1 MLATPRLVASRRV
14 GDRGR
19 LGPGEL
25 NHEQGWRSGLSPFPR
40 SRGCGGRWRG
50 FSEDDLGG
58 AGPSLWRIGGPSRAG
73 RGIAKLLKETRPRQ
87 DAFRRTLDHIGL
99 LLDGQGEG
107 CKWARVPLRLRSRA
121 CQDLKAMGFY
131 QNQVV
136 PLLTSLSMRN
146 ENLAAYRQRVVPE
159 ATGRVLE
166 IGIGSGLN
174 LPLYSPK
181 IVQQVIGLEP
191 SPKLL
196 EMARRVERHGLS
208 VDFLEGS
215 AEEIPLENASF
226 DTVVTTWTLCT
237 IPDPDSALRQIRRV
251 LKPGGRL
258 LFVEHGRAPDPKVVW
273 WQDRLTPIWKRIGG
287 GCHLNRPISSL
298 IEGAGFRL
306 ERLKTSY
313 MPGPKPMTFMYE
325 GSAQ

>member
-1 MLATPRLVASRRV
+1 
-14 GDRGR
+14 
-19 LGPGEL
+19 
-25 NHEQGWRSGLSPFPR
+25 
-40 SRGCGGRWRG
+40 
-50 FSEDDLGG
+50 
-58 AGPSLWRIGGPSRAG
+58 
-73 RGIAKLLKETRPRQ
+73 
-87 DAFRRTLDHIGL
+87 
-99 LLDGQGEG
+99 
-107 CKWARVPLRLRSRA
+107 
-121 CQDLKAMGFY
+121 MGFY

-181 IVQQVIGLEP
+181 IVQQVIGVEP

-208 VDFLEGS
+208 VDFVEGS
-215 AEEIPLENASF
+215 AEEIPLENASV

-237 IPDPDSALRQIRRV
+237 IPDPDSALRQMRRV

-298 IEGAGFRL
+298 IAGAGFRL

>member
-1 MLATPRLVASRRV
+1 
-14 GDRGR
+14 
-19 LGPGEL
+19 
-25 NHEQGWRSGLSPFPR
+25 
-40 SRGCGGRWRG
+40 
-50 FSEDDLGG
+50 
-58 AGPSLWRIGGPSRAG
+58 
-73 RGIAKLLKETRPRQ
+73 
-87 DAFRRTLDHIGL
+87 
-99 LLDGQGEG
+99 
-107 CKWARVPLRLRSRA
+107 
-121 CQDLKAMGFY
+121 MGFY

-181 IVQQVIGLEP
+181 VVQQVIGLEP

-208 VDFLEGS
+208 VDFVEGS
-215 AEEIPLENASF
+215 AEEIPLENASV
-226 DTVVTTWTLCT
+226 DSVVTTWTLCT
-237 IPDPDSALRQIRRV
+237 IPDPDSALRQMRRV
-251 LKPGGRL
+251 LKPGGHL

-298 IEGAGFRL
+298 IAGAGFRL

>member
-1 MLATPRLVASRRV
+1 
-14 GDRGR
+14 
-19 LGPGEL
+19 
-25 NHEQGWRSGLSPFPR
+25 
-40 SRGCGGRWRG
+40 
-50 FSEDDLGG
+50 
-58 AGPSLWRIGGPSRAG
+58 
-73 RGIAKLLKETRPRQ
+73 
-87 DAFRRTLDHIGL
+87 
-99 LLDGQGEG
+99 
-107 CKWARVPLRLRSRA
+107 
-121 CQDLKAMGFY
+121 MGFY
-131 QNQVV
+131 KNQVV

-159 ATGRVLE
+159 ATGCVLE
-166 IGIGSGLN
+166 IGIGSGIN

-196 EMARRVERHGLS
+196 DMARRVERHGMS
-208 VDFLEGS
+208 VDFVEGS
-215 AEEIPLENASF
+215 AEEIPLENASV
-226 DTVVTTWTLCT
+226 DTVLTTWTLCT
-237 IPDPDSALRQIRRV
+237 IPDPDSALRQMRRV

-287 GCHLNRPISSL
+287 GCHLNRPINSL

>member
-1 MLATPRLVASRRV
+1 
-14 GDRGR
+14 
-19 LGPGEL
+19 
-25 NHEQGWRSGLSPFPR
+25 
-40 SRGCGGRWRG
+40 
-50 FSEDDLGG
+50 
-58 AGPSLWRIGGPSRAG
+58 
-73 RGIAKLLKETRPRQ
+73 
-87 DAFRRTLDHIGL
+87 
-99 LLDGQGEG
+99 
-107 CKWARVPLRLRSRA
+107 
-121 CQDLKAMGFY
+121 MGFY
-131 QNQVV
+131 QDQVV

-146 ENLAAYRQRVVPE
+146 KNLAAYRGRVVPE

-181 IVQQVIGLEP
+181 TVQQVIGLEP

-196 EMARRVERHGLS
+196 EMAGRVERHGLS
-208 VDFLEGS
+208 VDFIEGS
-215 AEEIPLENASF
+215 AEEIPLENASV

-237 IPDPDSALRQIRRV
+237 IPDVDSALRQMRRV

-258 LFVEHGRAPDPKVVW
+258 LFVEHGRAADPKVVW
-273 WQDRLTPIWKRIGG
+273 WQDRLTPIWKTIGG

-298 IEGAGFRL
+298 IERAGFRF

-313 MPGPKPMTFMYE
+313 MPGPKPLTFMYE